1 MRIDID
7 ILRDNISKT
16 AGVVPFILC
25 ILNLFGY
32 LIMTYNWYISFDGY
46 RLKEWVQ
53 VLFDINKQFCDIGLL
68 GLVVIFITSRNFN
81 KLSFDCLKILF
92 AIWLLNG
99 YFIIAKWEF
108 DLYIFGSNLLIYT
121 IFVICIIKYVFIK
134 R

>member
-1 MRIDID
+1 
-7 ILRDNISKT
+7 
-16 AGVVPFILC
+16 
-25 ILNLFGY
+25 
-32 LIMTYNWYISFDGY
+32 MTYNWYISFDGY